1 MMHAAM
7 GLSAGD
13 VDETSRCSDRWRG
26 QIKIL
31 KKFSGQNI
39 PCMTGNYYAARSLFK
54 LIMHPFYIIIE
65 AYMEGGSLY

>member
-7 GLSAGD
+7 GLYADD
-13 VDETSRCSDRWRG
+13 VDDTSHYSDRWRG

-31 KKFSGQNI
+31 KKFQDKTT
-39 PCMTGNYYAARSLFK
+39 PRMTGNHYAARSLFK